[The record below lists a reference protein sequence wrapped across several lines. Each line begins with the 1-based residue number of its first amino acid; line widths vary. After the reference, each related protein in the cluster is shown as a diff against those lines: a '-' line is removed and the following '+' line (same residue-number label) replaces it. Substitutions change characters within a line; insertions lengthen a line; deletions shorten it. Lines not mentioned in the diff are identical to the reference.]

1 MLIRFKTE
9 HGNEVFVRMEHVEAM
24 VDRGETT
31 VLHMISGK
39 VWNVQAPAKWVLK
52 LSEESYA
59 NSEPDAEDDGEEY
72 AE

>member
-1 MLIRFKTE
+1 MMLIRFKTE
-9 HGNEVFVRMEHVEAM
+9 HGNEVFVRMEHVKVM

-52 LSEESYA
+52 LSE
-59 NSEPDAEDDGEEY
+59 PDAEDDGENDDD
-72 AE
+72 